1 MKTRER
7 IKEQIE
13 ELKRDIEWE
22 RNFQK
27 KMKSFREVYKSK
39 GWTKTVSEVD
49 EIIELSES
57 HIASIKRDIGKF
69 LTNLRMIY

>member
-7 IKEQIE
+7 IKEQSE

-69 LTNLRMIY
+69 LREG